1 MTDISEIKREI
12 DRKGRFIDGYDP
24 VDVLFKLLVPFFGD
38 TNLLQRFGLIKHFGL
53 LKTKIIDD
61 SLIKLIIY
69 GANIDDSRD
78 RIIDTY
84 PTKENTEITL
94 SVKSICS
101 SFLADHI
108 SQDRVDSLLNSN

>member
-1 MTDISEIKREI
+1 MSDVSKINKEI
-12 DRKGRFIDGYDP
+12 DRKERFIDGYDP
-24 VDVLFKLLVPFFGD
+24 VDVLFNLLVPFFGD
-38 TNLLQRFGLIKHFGL
+38 TNSLQRFGLIKHYGL

-84 PTKENTEITL
+84 PTMDKTEITL

-108 SQDRVDSLLNSN
+108 TQGEVDTLLSSS